1 MSSTDLFCDL
11 ALQDAF
17 WFNGRLWPVIRG
29 GAEDS
34 DSDAAG
40 DSTEGDSS
48 DDTDDDSSDDSKD
61 TGKTF
66 TQDEVNAIAAKAAS
80 KAQRGKLDPSEFGFK
95 SKAEL
100 DAYLKSAREKVD
112 SDKSEQEKAL
122 DEARKAAETE
132 ARASVLSTAN
142 ERFLKAEFLMQA
154 VKNNVEYAEDAF
166 DLAKKLDE
174 WKEVA
179 ISDDG
184 EVTGIDE
191 ALFESLKESKPFL
204 FKREEEEDSGA
215 GDAGAGTRSGGQSD
229 KGRTSQLR
237 EKYSGLRVG
246 H

>member
-1 MSSTDLFCDL
+1 MSTTDLFCDL

-34 DSDAAG
+34 NSDDAG

-61 TGKTF
+61 KGKTF
-66 TQDEVNAIAAKAAS
+66 TQEEVNSLLARETS
-80 KAQRGKLDPSEFGFK
+80 KAKRGKLDPSEFGFK
-95 SKAEL
+95 NKAEL
-100 DAYLKSAREKVD
+100 DEYLKSAREKVD
-112 SDKSEQEKAL
+112 ADKSDQEKAL
-122 DEARKAAETE
+122 DEARKKAEDE
-132 ARASVLSTAN
+132 ARSSVLSTAN
-142 ERFLKAEFLMQA
+142 ERLLRAEFLMQA

-184 EVTGIDE
+184 SVSGLDD
-191 ALFESLKESKPFL
+191 ALFEALKESKPFL
-204 FKREEEEDSGA
+204 FKADEEDDGT

-229 KGRTSQLR
+229 KGRVAKLKEQ
-237 EKYSGLRVG
+237 YSGLRVG